1 MTAIRVQAPRI
12 TAFRLAA
19 AAWLCLALG
28 GSPAQAQQ
36 LIADLTDH
44 LVAIT
49 TGFHGANV
57 ILFGAIEGGGD
68 VVVVVRGPERETVV
82 RRKSRNAGIWLNT
95 RSVSFGNAPGFY
107 QLFATRPVEDAMP
120 ASLRQLN
127 EIGVDQLKLTPVGR
141 FSHEEVPD
149 FRAALIQDLQTE
161 GLYGRGTGRVE
172 RLGDKLF
179 RATLSFPPNVPTGT
193 YTVQIFLVRKGDV
206 VAAQTTPLIIS
217 QTGLEADINQFAADQ
232 AVLYGVVAVLT
243 AAMAG
248 WAASLMFRNA

>member
-1 MTAIRVQAPRI
+1 MQLPRYVLAIC
-12 TAFRLAA
+12 
-19 AAWLCLALG
+19 LCLCLHAG
-28 GSPAQAQQ
+28 PAAAQQ
-36 LIADLTDH
+36 LVADLSDH

-57 ILFGAIEGGGD
+57 TLFGALEGGGD

-107 QLFATRPVEDAMP
+107 QLFATRPIEEVMP

-141 FSHEEVPD
+141 YSHEEVPA
-149 FRAALIQDLQTE
+149 FRTAMIQNLQDE
-161 GLYGRGTGRVE
+161 GLYGHGTGTVKM
-172 RLGDKLF
+172 LGEKLF
-179 RATLSFPPNVPTGT
+179 RATLLFPPNVPTGS
-193 YTVQIFLVRKGDV
+193 YSVQIFLVRKGDV
-206 VAAQTTPLIIS
+206 VAAQTTPLTIS
-217 QTGLEADINQFAADQ
+217 PTGLEADINQFAADQ
-232 AVLYGVVAVLT
+232 AVLYGVVAVLA

-248 WAASLMFRNA
+248 WGASLLFRNA